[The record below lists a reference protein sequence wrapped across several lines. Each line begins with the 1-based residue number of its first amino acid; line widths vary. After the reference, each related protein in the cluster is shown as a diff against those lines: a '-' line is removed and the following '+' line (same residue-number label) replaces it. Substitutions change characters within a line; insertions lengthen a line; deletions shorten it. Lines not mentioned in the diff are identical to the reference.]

1 MSSSHAHLEF
11 APVPDSGNGRALVL
25 AVGVHALLLLA
36 LNWGTLWSQQ
46 PQDMSV
52 EAELWSAIPQPV
64 AAKSELPPEPE
75 VPPTPEPEPQPEPPS
90 PVTPPVK
97 PVEAPKPV
105 VDPQIA
111 IDKLKKK
118 QAEEK
123 QQQAQE
129 DKKAK
134 RKAEKEEEAKRK
146 SQEKKEAEARHQAAV
161 KRLQSMAGSAGT
173 PVDTGVAPKASGPSA
188 SYIGRLRAKVK
199 PNITF
204 PDNLLQN
211 VVGNPT
217 AEVEVTCSPSGKI
230 EDVNLLK
237 PSGNK
242 AWDDAVVNGLF
253 KTAMLPRD
261 VDGSVPTRLVF
272 SFRPRGD

>member
-1 MSSSHAHLEF
+1 MSSSDAHLEF
-11 APVPDSGNGRALVL
+11 APAPDDGNGRALVL

-52 EAELWSAIPQPV
+52 EAELWSAVPQP
-64 AAKSELPPEPE
+64 AAPKAELPPEPD
-75 VPPTPEPEPQPEPPS
+75 VPPTPEPEPKVQNEPPS
-90 PVTPPVK
+90 PVAPPVK
-97 PVEAPKPV
+97 TAEAPKPM

-118 QAEEK
+118 QAE
-123 QQQAQE
+123 
-129 DKKAK
+129 
-134 RKAEKEEEAKRK
+134 KEEEAKRK
-146 SQEKKEAEARHQAAV
+146 AQEKQEAKEAQTRHQEAV

-230 EDVNLLK
+230 EDVNLVK
-237 PSGNK
+237 SSGNN
-242 AWDDAVVNGLF
+242 AWDEAVLNGLR

-272 SFRPRGD
+272 SFRPRD

>member
-1 MSSSHAHLEF
+1 MRSSEAHLEF
-11 APVPDSGNGRALVL
+11 APTSDGGQGRALIL
-25 AVGVHALLLLA
+25 ALAVHALLLLA

-64 AAKSELPPEPE
+64 APKSERPPEPD
-75 VPPTPEPEPQPEPPS
+75 VPPTPEPDPQPEPPS
-90 PVTPPVK
+90 PVTPTIK
-97 PVEAPKPV
+97 PKEAPRPV

-134 RKAEKEEEAKRK
+134 RKAEKEEEAKLK
-146 SQEKKEAEARHQAAV
+146 AKEKQEAEARHQAAV

-242 AWDDAVVNGLF
+242 AWDDAVVNGLY
-253 KTAMLPRD
+253 KTAILPRD

-272 SFRPRGD
+272 SFRPRD

>member
-1 MSSSHAHLEF
+1 MRSNEAHLEF
-11 APVPDSGNGRALVL
+11 APTSDGGQGRALIL
-25 AVGVHALLLLA
+25 ALAVHALLLLA

-64 AAKSELPPEPE
+64 APKSELPPEPD

-90 PVTPPVK
+90 PVAPPVK
-97 PVEAPKPV
+97 PSETAKPV

-118 QAEEK
+118 QVEEK

-134 RKAEKEEEAKRK
+134 RKAEKEEEAKLK
-146 SQEKKEAEARHQAAV
+146 AQEKKEAEARHQAAV

-242 AWDDAVVNGLF
+242 AWDDAVVNGLY

>member
-1 MSSSHAHLEF
+1 
-11 APVPDSGNGRALVL
+11 
-25 AVGVHALLLLA
+25 
-36 LNWGTLWSQQ
+36 
-46 PQDMSV
+46 MSV
-52 EAELWSAIPQPV
+52 EAELWSAVPQPV
-64 AAKSELPPEPE
+64 APAAKATPEPE
-75 VPPTPEPEPQPEPPS
+75 IPPTPEPQPEPEP
-90 PVTPPVK
+90 
-97 PVEAPKPV
+97 EAPAPVAPPAKPAQAPPPV

-118 QAEEK
+118 QADEK
-123 QQQAQE
+123 QQAQE
-129 DKKAK
+129 EKKAK
-134 RKAEKEEEAKRK
+134 LKAAKEEEAKRK
-146 SQEKKEAEARHQAAV
+146 AQEKQEAKEAEARHQAAV
-161 KRLQSMAGSAGT
+161 KRLQSMAGSTGSS
-173 PVDTGVAPKASGPSA
+173 VDTGVAPKASGPSA

-211 VVGNPT
+211 MVGNPT

-237 PSGNK
+237 SSGNK
-242 AWDDAVVNGLF
+242 AWDDAVVNGLY

-272 SFRPRGD
+272 SFRPRD